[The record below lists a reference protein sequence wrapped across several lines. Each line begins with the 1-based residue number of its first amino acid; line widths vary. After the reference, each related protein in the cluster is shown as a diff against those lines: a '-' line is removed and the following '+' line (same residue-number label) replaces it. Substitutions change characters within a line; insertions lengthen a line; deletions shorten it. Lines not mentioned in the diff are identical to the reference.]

1 MRWLITVVLLG
12 LVVTLLA
19 TCARITV
26 NVYFPAAEIRN
37 AAQEIEGQ
45 VRQPEATPPEEVPPK
60 APAAPQKPQSSDP
73 GRPPWTLHL
82 AWGAAPVIAQQ
93 QLNLNVSTPAIRSLI
108 ASRQQRYPNLV
119 SLFTQGV
126 LGENNRGLVEIRP
139 SPDLSLQDKARATT
153 LSTEENR
160 DRQQLYAEL
169 AKANNIPPGRIA
181 EVGSIFAD
189 VNRQQAQAGWWIQGQ
204 DGAWKHK

>member
-1 MRWLITVVLLG
+1 MRRLIAVLFLG
-12 LVVTLLA
+12 MVGTLLA

-26 NVYFPAAEIRN
+26 NVYFPAAEVRT

-45 VRQPEATPPEEVPPK
+45 VRQHETPPEEVPPT
-60 APAAPQKPQSSDP
+60 APPTPQKPHSSDP
-73 GRPPWTLHL
+73 GHPPWTLHL
-82 AWGAAPVIAQQ
+82 AWAVASAMAQQ

-119 SLFTQGV
+119 PLFTQGV
-126 LGENNRGLVEIRP
+126 LGENNRGLVEVRP

-153 LSTEENR
+153 LSTEENH

-169 AKANNIPPGRIA
+169 AKANNIPPGRLA

-189 VNRQQAQAGWWIQGQ
+189 VNRQQAQTGWWIQGQ
-204 DGAWKHK
+204 DGAWKQK